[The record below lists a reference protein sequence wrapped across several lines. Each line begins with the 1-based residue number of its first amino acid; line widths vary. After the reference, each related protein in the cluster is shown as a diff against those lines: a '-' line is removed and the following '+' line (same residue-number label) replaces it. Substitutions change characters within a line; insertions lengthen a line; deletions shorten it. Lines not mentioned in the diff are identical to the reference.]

1 MMQRAT
7 KVMLLSLFF
16 LIAGAVGTT
25 KDSLED
31 VEKCYIS
38 FTDEKGSLRLSIIK
52 YLSHC
57 ESWVGN
63 KCKYLHVINIICLID
78 IASATKNRKR
88 Q

>member
-16 LIAGAVGTT
+16 LIAGAVGAT

-38 FTDEKGSLRLSIIK
+38 FTDEKGSLRLSIVK

-63 KCKYLHVINIICLID
+63 KCKYLRVINIICEI
-78 IASATKNRKR
+78 
-88 Q
+88 

>member
-38 FTDEKGSLRLSIIK
+38 FTDEKGSLRLSIVK

-63 KCKYLHVINIICLID
+63 KCEYLHVINIICLID

>member
-38 FTDEKGSLRLSIIK
+38 FTDEKGCRSSNIYHIAK
-52 YLSHC
+52 AG
-57 ESWVGN
+57 WA
-63 KCKYLHVINIICLID
+63 INVNI
-78 IASATKNRKR
+78 SMS
-88 Q
+88 